1 MYNAPAPEVLPLSAT
16 APDTL
21 ADVLHAL
28 GDVPPDRVLWN
39 PRPGTATEADQLR
52 YLNRDRRL
60 VELIDGTLV
69 EKPMGARES
78 FLAVA
83 LSVHLFQ
90 FVRVGRLGVV
100 GGADCLMRIVDGR
113 NRLPDVCYTSWGR
126 LPADDAHLQ
135 PVADFAPDLA
145 VEVLSDSNTPAE
157 IELKIRDY
165 FRGGTLLV
173 WVIDP
178 DARTATVYTA
188 PDAFTTLTAADTLD
202 GGAVLPDFALSLADL
217 FNEPQLNPRP
227 AQA

>member
-1 MYNAPAPEVLPLSAT
+1 MPTT
-16 APDTL
+16 ADADTL

-39 PRPGTATEADQLR
+39 PRPGTATEADQLL
-52 YLNRDRRL
+52 YLNRHRRL

-78 FLAVA
+78 FLAMT
-83 LSVHLFQ
+83 LGMHLLQ
-90 FVRVGRLGVV
+90 FVRAGRLGVV

-126 LPADDAHLQ
+126 LPSDDAHLQ
-135 PVADFAPDLA
+135 PVADFSPDLA
-145 VEVLSDSNTPAE
+145 VEVLSDNNTADE
-157 IELKIRDY
+157 IDTKIRDY

-173 WVIDP
+173 WVIDQ
-178 DARTATVYTA
+178 DDRTATVYTA
-188 PDAFTTLTAADTLD
+188 ADTFVTLTDADTLD
-202 GGAVLPDFALSLADL
+202 GGAVLPGFALPLADL

-227 AQA
+227 ARP